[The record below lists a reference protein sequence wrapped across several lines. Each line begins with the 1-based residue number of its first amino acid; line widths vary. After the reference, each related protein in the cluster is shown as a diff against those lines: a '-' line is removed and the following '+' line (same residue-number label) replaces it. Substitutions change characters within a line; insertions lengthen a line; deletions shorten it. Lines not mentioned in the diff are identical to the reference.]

1 MALRILNGQKRS
13 CTPQVK
19 IIIIHPTD
27 FFRCIDTYVL
37 FSFIIIDLHPLYGRI
52 CAAVFVASDGNGE
65 LESLRFAAGD
75 DDAEEAVL
83 ISGCFDVLRL
93 DCARIVTWNGIG
105 FDLPFLF
112 KRAALLGVPL
122 DGVPVLAHWTRRY
135 STAAHIDLMQ
145 IWSGWNA
152 AQYAKL
158 DDVGRAVVDD
168 HKIKIDVRDFPEL
181 VKTEEGR
188 TRILDYCEQ
197 DVRLTYKIFKKLN
210 GVLFSSHQPER
221 CFYVQG

>member
-1 MALRILNGQKRS
+1 MFYAFDIETMPDRAKINSLPEPEVKLGNLKDETKIAEKKAEARAEQIAKMALN
-13 CTPQVK
+13 
-19 IIIIHPTD
+19 
-27 FFRCIDTYVL
+27 
-37 FSFIIIDLHPLYGRI
+37 PLYGRI

-122 DGVPVLAHWTRRY
+122 DGVPVLAHWTRR
-135 STAAHIDLMQ
+135 
-145 IWSGWNA
+145 
-152 AQYAKL
+152 
-158 DDVGRAVVDD
+158 
-168 HKIKIDVRDFPEL
+168 
-181 VKTEEGR
+181 
-188 TRILDYCEQ
+188 
-197 DVRLTYKIFKKLN
+197 
-210 GVLFSSHQPER
+210 
-221 CFYVQG
+221 